1 MRFWP
6 AFLRNTRPL
15 RSPRAAREASGGADG
30 TLTKSRA
37 GLGPAHRGHDDEAE
51 ALVLA
56 APDLHVVGLHGRA
69 DHAAAAAAAT
79 ADAAGAPAAGAHRVQ
94 GVLAALRGAL
104 LLGQRRGLVAAVM
117 GGGRRGHLVLG
128 FGGCRREREGG
139 RPDSATLLPAPPACG
154 PRATALQGGPA
165 PSPLSSLCPAAAA
178 RSPREGSPGDHSLLN
193 VSIRS
198 QVPRGCH

>member
-1 MRFWP
+1 MKAFLLMRFWP
-6 AFLRNTRPL
+6 SFLRNTTPL

-69 DHAAAAAAAT
+69 DHAAAAAAAA

-104 LLGQRRGLVAAVM
+104 LLGQRGGLVAAVM

-128 FGGCRREREGG
+128 FGGCKHHFTPHCEV
-139 RPDSATLLPAPPACG
+139 DVALLG
-154 PRATALQGGPA
+154 
-165 PSPLSSLCPAAAA
+165 
-178 RSPREGSPGDHSLLN
+178 SLLHKLDHKL
-193 VSIRS
+193 V
-198 QVPRGCH
+198 